1 MNALFKIVS
10 PIAKYLFA
18 IPFIIFGLFHF
29 MSGAAMAEMVP
40 IPGGIIWIYLTGV
53 ALIAAGVSVL
63 IGKMTRTALLL
74 LGVMLLLF
82 VFILHIPAASGGD
95 EAEVAAAMGNILKDV
110 SLAGGAWILASR
122 YDD

>member
-29 MSGAAMAEMVP
+29 MSGAEMAEMVP
-40 IPGGIIWIYLTGV
+40 IPGGVIWVYLTGV

-74 LGVMLLLF
+74 LGIMLLLF

-95 EAEVAAAMGNILKDV
+95 EAAMGNILKDV
-110 SLAGGAWILASR
+110 ALAGGAWILASR